1 MRSILLCSQL
11 TCLAALTAL
20 PACGGE
26 EEAEAEITAIG
37 EPTSVGVAAGPA
49 PAPQHGGTV
58 VVAGPHPVEVVPRS
72 NGEVEAYFVADAPE
86 PASAQLTVHVTTRE
100 GPHPVM
106 LVWDPEQSR
115 FRGTL
120 SGAQIVEGP
129 TEVAL
134 IVRGQTYRAS
144 APTVVI
150 LEAPAAPAVVVERP
164 RRRAESHTVI
174 VERPEPP
181 SATVIVNR
189 PRPPGATVVVE
200 RPARPHVD
208 VRVHAPQ
215 PPRPRVVVHR
225 PAAPRVEVRARAP
238 GPPRGRVVVQHRGGG
253 RAQVRARPGGH
264 DRGRRRRGGRDD

>member
-37 EPTSVGVAAGPA
+37 EPTSLEVAAGPP

-58 VVAGPHPVEVVPRS
+58 VVAGPHPVEVVPHS
-72 NGEVEAYFVADAPE
+72 NGEVEAFFVAEPPE
-86 PASAQLTVHVTTRE
+86 PSAAQLTVNVTTNE
-100 GPHPVM
+100 GPRPVM
-106 LVWDPEQSR
+106 LVWDPGQSR
-115 FRGTL
+115 FRGAL

-129 TEVAL
+129 TEVTL
-134 IVRGQTYRAS
+134 LVRGETYRAT

-150 LEAPAAPAVVVERP
+150 VTAPAAPAVVVNRP
-164 RRRAESHTVI
+164 SRSRTVV

-181 SATVIVNR
+181 SATVVVNR

-200 RPARPHVD
+200 RPGRPHVD
-208 VRVHAPQ
+208 VRVRAPE
-215 PPRPRVVVHR
+215 PPRARVVVER
-225 PAAPRVEVRARAP
+225 PAPPRVEVRAHAP
-238 GPPRGRVVVQHRGGG
+238 RPPRGRVVVQHRGGG
-253 RAQVRARPGGH
+253 RAHVRA
-264 DRGRRRRGGRDD
+264 RRGGRGHGRHRGGDDDDDD